1 MQLGVPLAGP
11 PSLGAGGRSGWESSM
26 AMVLHR
32 RGADSA
38 QASLITGISWLVY
51 IQVEQG

>member
-1 MQLGVPLAGP
+1 MQLGVPVAGP
-11 PSLGAGGRSGWESSM
+11 PSLGGGGRSGWESSM

-32 RGADSA
+32 LVAHSA

-51 IQVEQG
+51 SQMEQD